1 MTAPQFTPEQ
11 RTALADAIY
20 SGRKIEAIKELR
32 AASGLGLKEAKDIVD
47 RLEVE
52 LRTAQPE
59 RFPKAGK
66 SRLSWKLILI
76 FVLVDAVILYIIFR
90 R

>member
-1 MTAPQFTPEQ
+1 MSVPQFTPEQ

-32 AASGLGLKEAKDIVD
+32 TASGLGLKEAKDIVD

-52 LRTAQPE
+52 LRTTQPE
-59 RFPKAGK
+59 RFPKASRG
-66 SRLSWKLILI
+66 RLSWKLILI
-76 FVLVDAVILYIIFR
+76 FILVDAVILLLIFR